1 MPANREKD
9 MQANEQ
15 NRPAGREI
23 TDMAGRRATLPAVVK
38 TVYSASPYGFT
49 ALCSIA
55 PEMLPGLIQPL
66 PGESLK
72 YLPACLHKLP
82 VIGMLPDTD
91 GLAKARPDL
100 VVVWAETKKPFHKK
114 SEDAL
119 NALNLPFVYVIM
131 GDLVDLADYPAAY
144 DFLGLVLNQKERT
157 DRLASYCRQT
167 LSEVEAVLQRVPADK
182 RPRVYYAEGRDG
194 LATEFDDSLH
204 AHLLKLAGDVN
215 IHRGNI
221 KTHAGMERV
230 SIEQIAA
237 AGPDIIIALERAFF
251 ADVFK
256 NPDWKQVKAVI
267 DRRVFLIPSLPFNW
281 FDRPPSFMRFI
292 GLKWLM
298 KCLYPEHY
306 HIDLIAE
313 IRHFFSLFLGVTI
326 SAAEAAELI
335 NQPVRHQ
342 TKGLTPHRYPDSLK
356 PTGKA
361 V

>member
-119 NALNLPFVYVIM
+119 NALNLPFVYVTM

-230 SIEQIAA
+230 SIEQVAA

-256 NPDWKQVKAVI
+256 NPEWKQVKAVSE
-267 DRRVFLIPSLPFNW
+267 RRVFLIPSLPFNW

-298 KCLYPEHY
+298 KCLYPENY
-306 HIDLIAE
+306 QIDLIAE

-342 TKGLTPHRYPDSLK
+342 TKGLAPHRYPDSLK